1 MIRSTIDRR
10 TAGPWRLLRLTLPL
24 FAAGL
29 CAGCGLAGT
38 AVATGAGAEAEVQ
51 QVRTL
56 KEQNAALEK
65 ALSGLRD
72 SKTWK
77 LAAPLWRLETHGRR
91 KAARRERSKN

>member
-1 MIRSTIDRR
+1 MDEYTQ
-10 TAGPWRLLRLTLPL
+10 ALP
-24 FAAGL
+24 AATEAEL
-29 CAGCGLAGT
+29 QQVRAARD
-38 AVATGAGAEAEVQ
+38 AAEAD

-65 ALSGLRD
+65 ALSDLRD

-91 KAARRERSKN
+91 KAERRRCSTN